1 MFHYSRTEVY
11 PMYMGEQLEWC
22 LGLACSPR
30 QDQKEGVKE
39 GSTVGEV
46 VASLLGVFR
55 KCYLELSGGSP

>member
-11 PMYMGEQLEWC
+11 RMYMGELLESC

-30 QDQKEGVKE
+30 QDQKVGVKE

-46 VASLLGVFR
+46 V
-55 KCYLELSGGSP
+55 C

>member
-11 PMYMGEQLEWC
+11 PMYMGKQLESC

-46 VASLLGVFR
+46 VASLLSVF
-55 KCYLELSGGSP
+55 